1 MIQFPKESDEEGLEA
16 PFKFL
21 SEEAKNWTQCV
32 LVSANKNGAIEV
44 RFVNPTTELLAEAA
58 LFLAHHA
65 VAQRQQTRSEDDTQ
79 RGQGKGAD
87 VSELTRGEDSSD
99 VSH

>member
-65 VAQRQQTRSEDDTQ
+65 VAQRQQTRSEDDTKGSQ
-79 RGQGKGAD
+79 GQGSDAG
-87 VSELTRGEDSSD
+87 EPTRGEDSTEL
-99 VSH
+99 SH